1 MNNKDNQNEKN
12 DQETP
17 LIAGVNPPPLSF
29 YQKAKECVGKY
40 PAISL
45 LLATASASA
54 LSYYLFSQ
62 ADDIGDTLNDC
73 IKNHNNTSSDIQNF
87 QLRGSNH
94 TGMFPPIPPHHGD
107 EITVPPEC
115 YGINDQHNGYMAG
128 FALTATAAIVC
139 ATGILVNACC
149 KNKPK
154 DTDTSDDPSQSNE
167 AYSSAAGA

>member
-1 MNNKDNQNEKN
+1 MNNTQEQNPN
-12 DQETP
+12 TP
-17 LIAGVNPPPLSF
+17 LIDGVNPPPLSF
-29 YQKAKECVGKY
+29 YQKAIQCAREY

-45 LLATASASA
+45 LLISASASA
-54 LSYYLFSQ
+54 LSYYLYSQ
-62 ADDIGDTLNDC
+62 ADDTGDALHDC
-73 IKNHNNTSSDIQNF
+73 IKDHNSTSSDTQNF

-94 TGMFPPIPPHHGD
+94 TGMFPPMPSHHGD

-115 YGINDQHNGYMAG
+115 YGINDQHNGYKAG

-149 KNKPK
+149 KSKPK
-154 DTDTSDDPSQSNE
+154 DPDHSDDPSQSNK